1 MIINSTTF
9 DLLLRKRGFTQAEVA
24 RRARLGV
31 KTVGR
36 IRQGLELRAANAEKI
51 ASVLGVDVEEL
62 QLPPSEKLEE
72 DVGKKGGLSRFVAD
86 VSASTLNVLTLASL
100 RYNLP
105 EKTILEA
112 GPYMF
117 MILAELSLQKRREKL
132 EGWKTAALAAAEEA
146 PCLQWP
152 TIDDI
157 RDNIWDFYYNELAS
171 IEERDLSG
179 GFAGEHPNHPTRE
192 NPGHAFFS
200 FLGDLSNEGGS
211 DVDYGCIDGTE
222 EYKPLSYDL
231 VWDILIDFF
240 RSDNER
246 EIWMESPDV
255 EIATGLIP
263 LREMPE
269 ELLRS
274 GSGLDRRAWV
284 SNHPVYQKYV
294 GDHFPSEDCEGEPDA

>member
-36 IRQGLELRAANAEKI
+36 IRQGLELRPANAEKI

-132 EGWKTAALAAAEEA
+132 EGWKIAALAAAEEA
-146 PCLQWP
+146 PRLQWP

-157 RDNIWDFYYNELAS
+157 RDNIWDFYHNELAS

-179 GFAGEHPNHPTRE
+179 GFAGEHPEYPTRE

-200 FLGDLSNEGGS
+200 FIESLCEDRWEGFPPFAGNEPDDFKPRFHEAQWNCIEEFFSTTHGFWPDIPS
-211 DVDYGCIDGTE
+211 PEIIDGT
-222 EYKPLSYDL
+222 
-231 VWDILIDFF
+231 
-240 RSDNER
+240 
-246 EIWMESPDV
+246 
-255 EIATGLIP
+255 IA